1 MRTRETE
8 LGLGSIRIEDIKINT
23 KSRDD
28 IPALLLGLQAIHGT
42 DDTRERLF
50 ALLETKVAPT
60 VRSDTG
66 RPGMTYWQILV
77 LGVLQVGLDCDW
89 DRLQTI
95 ANEMKTVRQMLG
107 LDPILDDD
115 ASV

>member
-8 LGLGSIRIEDIKINT
+8 LGLGSIRIEDIKINL

-28 IPALLLGLQAIHGT
+28 IPALLLGLQAIHGA

-50 ALLETKVAPT
+50 ALLEHKVAPT

-77 LGVLQVGLDCDW
+77 WGCCRWVL
-89 DRLQTI
+89 I
-95 ANEMKTVRQMLG
+95 AIGIACR
-107 LDPILDDD
+107 P
-115 ASV
+115 